1 MTTYDRPKGIFI
13 QLLDV
18 EKATDYLRK
27 NFYPDAPETFK
38 AEAMGVVNGEKGL
51 ATLCSEGVGWFADK
65 FGKVPINYW
74 GINGQN
80 GYIDIPAEDL
90 PSLIHE
96 RNFIDLADFIR
107 NYNDRLE
114 NNFYQWKNYAKDY
127 EQMSQA
133 NATMV
138 A

>member
-1 MTTYDRPKGIFI
+1 MKTFDRPRGIFV

-18 EKATDYLRK
+18 EKATQYIKDYW
-27 NFYPDAPETFK
+27 NDQTFDIK
-38 AEAMGVVNGEKGL
+38 AEQMAIVNGDKGL
-51 ATLCSEGVGWFADK
+51 ATVCSEGVGWFVDE

-96 RNFIDLADFIR
+96 KNFIDLADFIR

-114 NNFYQWKNYAKDY
+114 NNFYQWKSYATGY
-127 EQMSQA
+127 PQMSQA
-133 NATMV
+133 TATMV
-138 A
+138 I

>member
-1 MTTYDRPKGIFI
+1 MTTFERPRGVFI

-18 EKATDYLRK
+18 EKATQYIKDYW
-27 NFYPDAPETFK
+27 NDQSFDIT
-38 AEAMGVVNGEKGL
+38 AEAMAVVNGEKGL

-65 FGKVPINYW
+65 DGKVPINYW
-74 GINGQN
+74 GLNGQN

-96 RNFIDLADFIR
+96 KNFIDLADFIR

-114 NNFYQWKNYAKDY
+114 NNFYQWKQYANGY

-133 NATMV
+133 TATMV

>member
-1 MTTYDRPKGIFI
+1 MTTFDRPKGIFV

-18 EKATDYLRK
+18 EKATQYIKDYW
-27 NFYPDAPETFK
+27 NDQTFDIT
-38 AEAMGVVNGEKGL
+38 AEAMAVVNGEKGL

-74 GINGQN
+74 GKNGQN

-96 RNFIDLADFIR
+96 KNFIDLADFIR

-114 NNFYQWKNYAKDY
+114 NNFYQWKQYANGY

>member
-1 MTTYDRPKGIFI
+1 MTTFERPRGIFI

-18 EKATDYLRK
+18 EKATAYLRK
-27 NFYPDAPETFK
+27 NFWEDAPETFK
-38 AEAMGVVNGEKGL
+38 ADGMAIVNGENGL
-51 ATLCSEGVGWFADK
+51 ATLCSEGVGWFKDEN
-65 FGKVPINYW
+65 GMIPINFW
-74 GINGQN
+74 MANSS
-80 GYIDIPAEDL
+80 GYYDIPAEDL

-96 RNFIDLADFIR
+96 TNFIDLADFIR

-114 NNFYQWKNYAKDY
+114 NNFYQWKHYAKGY